1 MSANTLAVDLYS
13 EPLPRREGFFVL
25 RVEYVNIVFIMNA
38 PFPSLCMAEANFEHT
53 EMRFTISA
61 IYKLNRSLY

>member
-25 RVEYVNIVFIMNA
+25 RVEYVNIVFIMYGR
-38 PFPSLCMAEANFEHT
+38 SELRTYRDE
-53 EMRFTISA
+53 
-61 IYKLNRSLY
+61 IYHKCNI